1 MKTRQRTYRG
11 FLAACA
17 VLALTVSGLSA
28 IARTQAG
35 EPARL
40 TFIKK
45 FPGSQPEYIHVQ
57 VKENGEAV
65 YQGGT
70 IAEPEEPES
79 FQLSD
84 KTTAELFRLAAE
96 LEYFLGLTLDV
107 SKPVARMGEKTF
119 VYEKGPDRREVKF
132 NFTHN
137 ESGKDLQQLFENIA
151 RGRHLLWELDYRA
164 RFDRLGVPEVLRQF
178 DAALTDGKLV
188 DEEEF
193 IPILEKV
200 ADNARLMK
208 LARSHARRLIERI
221 ENQSARLQLESGDL
235 TANQYVSLVV
245 RESGKGT
252 FDLRRFDQ
260 KPQPRPLKL
269 PPALQARFWELVEL
283 SNNFQ
288 REEEVLEHATRFSG
302 YRMTYE
308 KGRVRKQLF
317 FTVPPS
323 AVVAELIHILNRV
336 MVQEQFLA
344 KLQDTMT
351 NNRFMVQVVLQD
363 LDTALKRSAIA
374 DPGVFASLLEGIA
387 KEESRHEI
395 ERNLARQML
404 QRIRSARPSQ
414 AFEAEPI
421 RQ

>member
-1 MKTRQRTYRG
+1 MTRKTFRG
-11 FLAACA
+11 FLVAIA
-17 VLALTVSGLSA
+17 VVALTLSGLSA
-28 IARTQAG
+28 IARGQAG
-35 EPARL
+35 EPALL

-70 IAEPEEPES
+70 IAEPDEPES

-96 LEYFLGLTLDV
+96 LEYFRGLTLDV
-107 SKPVARMGEKTF
+107 SKRVARMGEKTF
-119 VYEKGPDRREVKF
+119 AYEKGADRWEVKF
-132 NFTHN
+132 NFTNN
-137 ESGKDLQQLFENIA
+137 ESGQNLQQLFENIA
-151 RGRHLLWELDYRA
+151 LGRHLMWELGHRA
-164 RFDRLGVPEVLRQF
+164 RFDRLGAPQVLQQF

-193 IPILEKV
+193 VPVLNRISN
-200 ADNARLMK
+200 NARLMR
-208 LARSHARRLIERI
+208 LARNHARRLIDRI

-235 TANQYVSLVV
+235 AANQYVSLVV
-245 RESGKGT
+245 RESGEGT

-260 KPQPRPLKL
+260 KPQPRPLNL

-323 AVVAELIHILNRV
+323 AVVAELIHILKRV
-336 MVQEQFLA
+336 LVQEQFFA
-344 KLQDTMT
+344 KLQDTMKK
-351 NNRFMVQVVLQD
+351 NRFMLQVVLQD
-363 LDTALKRSAIA
+363 LDTALKQSAIA
-374 DPGVFASLLEGIA
+374 DPGVFVPLLEGIA
-387 KEESRHEI
+387 KEESRHDI

-414 AFEAEPI
+414 AFDAGSI